1 MITLFM
7 AILAVEGWRGP
18 GTTGAAGEIGPY
30 QITEAYWKDAGM
42 RDGTF
47 ADCEGRAYS
56 QRVMVRY
63 WLRYCP
69 TALRNSD
76 MRTLAAVHHWG
87 PRGFGNPAAAGDD
100 YVDRVVQTER
110 GMR

>member
-1 MITLFM
+1 VITLFA

-18 GTTGAAGEIGPY
+18 DTVGAAGEIGPY
-30 QITEAYWKDAGM
+30 QITEAYWKDAAM

-47 ADCEGRAYS
+47 ADCDHRAYS
-56 QRVMVRY
+56 QRVMLRY

-69 TALRNSD
+69 EALRKSD
-76 MRTLAAVHHWG
+76 LRTLAAVHHWG
-87 PRGFGNPAAAGDD
+87 PRGAKNPASVGDD

>member
-1 MITLFM
+1 MTLFA

-30 QITEAYWKDAGM
+30 QITEAYWRDAAM

-47 ADCEGRAYS
+47 QDCEHRAYS

-63 WLRYCP
+63 WIRYCP
-69 TALRNSD
+69 GALRRSD
-76 MRTLAAVHHWG
+76 YRTLAAVHHWG
-87 PRGFGNPAAAGDD
+87 PQGFWNPQSVGDD
-100 YVDRVVQTER
+100 YVDRVLQYER
-110 GMR
+110 ANR